1 MLSRHNQK
9 VMLQKNATTKQR
21 FALRKL
27 TVGVASVLVGLTF
40 AGYHTSV
47 SANAQNANEDPVA
60 PASDPKGET
69 NSLNTKT
76 LELGSPSTPEQLT
89 SSEAEI
95 KPFDPVKPSTE
106 LTPVSGGNTDKPS
119 DLKPTPVEVGYNYFS
134 KVTINYPG
142 DQQVVEDSV
151 PLTDNHDE
159 QQLFK
164 SIQLKKVEGYTPK
177 VENNTPLKPSATISQ
192 NDDGSYTLTLPK
204 PYTSKT
210 IDSGTIAFKD
220 EYYDYTIDYIIDDP
234 SVTINYV
241 DEEGKKVGE
250 QKITGKPG
258 YSYQIDYQYPEK
270 YEPVNKDAQ
279 PQRADITNEKAA
291 PITVKVKHKIR
302 HWTEEKTIT
311 YIINVDGKQD
321 YKHVYQYH
329 KVHNTD
335 EVTGD
340 ETRGVPVWE
349 GDNTAWTQPRT
360 YSKPGYDT
368 YINGE
373 KTTETMAYDIDPDFP
388 EFSKDSNVITDDVV
402 YKALPQSIYIIY
414 QDDEDKT
421 VGKQEVSG
429 VTDQTVD
436 TVYKAPDGYF
446 ISDNNELPKTYTF
459 KGDYKQ
465 DILVKVTK
473 KTVQSG
479 DPVTSDKDIANIV
492 KFVDGDGN
500 EVSHTV
506 VSGKTGD
513 KHNVKV
519 PDGYHT
525 KNQGHS
531 VDVMID
537 EKTPEQ
543 IFTVIKDQSET
554 GAPVTS
560 DKNVLNVINYV
571 DENGKTVKTDQV
583 TGKDG
588 DSITLSAPDGY
599 HFVGQTPVLK
609 INSSTPVQ
617 VVKVVADT
625 SINND
630 TKPTKPIEQPS
641 ASDDEQKSAAG
652 EVAVSTSPKASK
664 GSSVVTTKTD
674 NQSKQLPQTG
684 DQSNVALVGIGAASL
699 LGMFGLA
706 GLARKRNE

>member
-9 VMLQKNATTKQR
+9 VMLQKNAITKQR

-76 LELGSPSTPEQLT
+76 LELGPSSNPKQLT
-89 SSEAEI
+89 SSE
-95 KPFDPVKPSTE
+95 
-106 LTPVSGGNTDKPS
+106 
-119 DLKPTPVEVGYNYFS
+119 
-134 KVTINYPG
+134 
-142 DQQVVEDSV
+142 VVNEDS
-151 PLTDNHDE
+151 
-159 QQLFK
+159 
-164 SIQLKKVEGYTPK
+164 
-177 VENNTPLKPSATISQ
+177 
-192 NDDGSYTLTLPK
+192 
-204 PYTSKT
+204 
-210 IDSGTIAFKD
+210 
-220 EYYDYTIDYIIDDP
+220 
-234 SVTINYV
+234 
-241 DEEGKKVGE
+241 
-250 QKITGKPG
+250 
-258 YSYQIDYQYPEK
+258 
-270 YEPVNKDAQ
+270 Q
-279 PQRADITNEKAA
+279 PQRVDITNEKAA
-291 PITVKVKHKIR
+291 PINVEGKHKIR
-302 HWTEEKTIT
+302 HWTEKKTIT
-311 YIINVDGKQD
+311 YIINVDGKQTYRHD
-321 YKHVYQYH
+321 YHFTKE
-329 KVHNTD
+329 HNTD

-340 ETRGVPVWE
+340 ETGGVPVWE
-349 GDNTAWTQPRT
+349 GDNIGWTQPQT

-373 KTTETMAYDIDPDFP
+373 KTTETVAYGINPDFP
-388 EFSKDSNVITDDVV
+388 EFSKDSNVITDNVV
-402 YKALPQSIYIIY
+402 YKALPQSIHIIY
-414 QDDEDKT
+414 QDDEGKT
-421 VGKQEVSG
+421 VGSQEVSG
-429 VTDQTVD
+429 VTDQPVD
-436 TVYKAPDGYF
+436 IVYKAPDGYF
-446 ISDNNELPKTYTF
+446 ISDNNRLPKTYTF
-459 KGDYKQ
+459 KGDSNQY
-465 DILVKVTK
+465 IPVKVTK
-473 KTVQSG
+473 KTGQSG
-479 DPVTSDKDIANIV
+479 DSVTSDKDIANIV

-583 TGKDG
+583 TGQDG

-617 VVKVVADT
+617 VVEVVADT
-625 SINND
+625 PINND

-652 EVAVSTSPKASK
+652 EVAVSTSPMASK

-684 DQSNVALVGIGAASL
+684 DQSNVAFVGIGAASL